1 MEVKNK
7 EVQHSLFWEIIKD
20 SKETIKRV
28 CKTFTIVLCLLIF
41 LWSATVIYLIYVL
54 NDIGIEEITTETTT
68 SQEIKD
74 VDNINN
80 SYIIN
85 GDNNGDN

>member
-1 MEVKNK
+1 MEVKT

-20 SKETIKRV
+20 YKEIIKRIY
-28 CKTFTIVLCLLIF
+28 KTFAIVLCTILL
-41 LWSATVIYLIYVL
+41 LWSATIAYLIYVL

-74 VDNINN
+74 VNTIRD

>member
-1 MEVKNK
+1 MEVKN

-20 SKETIKRV
+20 YKEAIKRI
-28 CKTFTIVLCLLIF
+28 CKTFSIVLIIMLL
-41 LWSATVIYLIYVL
+41 LWSATIAYLIYVL

-74 VDNINN
+74 VDSISN

>member
-1 MEVKNK
+1 MEVKG

-20 SKETIKRV
+20 YKETIKKI
-28 CKTFTIVLCLLIF
+28 CKTFTIVLCLMLL
-41 LWSATVIYLIYVL
+41 LWSATVAYLIYVL

-68 SQEIKD
+68 SQEINDVNTIKD
-74 VDNINN
+74 